1 MSTSGYSEIPCQI
14 FGVSFNIGRDRTP
27 DEIDDESASW
37 YNPDGGYKAGD
48 ENCGTEY
55 RCLFYRTESISE
67 QNGERN
73 MQNNIPFYEDN
84 TPMVEDDSLSYSYE
98 SASDDEPLEYDSDVY
113 ESSFKGHVSK
123 ASSTL
128 EDRQDAQ
135 KGSEMGIDDHN
146 GDGNFDSDEETRLY
160 HEWLSEF
167 DQHKLLNAPKVEK
180 IMMTNEEAQS
190 VQWENKFTHLP
201 GPKCSGSKG
210 YNGNFITAQEM
221 RGCTTAQCLVYK
233 GNDWSPSPDDEDFEL
248 EGDVFLSG
256 IGDHVPSRDMGDIVL
271 TPARHGLANDVLADT
286 MIWQVPPNTREVAMP
301 FHPTCLE
308 VYKHAS
314 RLSFNQ
320 TSIQDLMK
328 WRDEESCYKYD
339 TDFPRD
345 QAVRRCSVQWWNHNI
360 GTEWLAANPVFI
372 PALRS
377 VFQSAIT
384 TNSHF
389 SLGSP
394 AFPIR
399 PSEPRPR
406 RSPRNDSHDPFLKL
420 SQELRDE
427 IISYLPSKDVASIR
441 LVSRAFTQLSL
452 GSFYKLVISEM
463 PWLWEI
469 YDSTPPSFWA
479 TVSGAVLESHE
490 KRRKEHNEELVA
502 LRPLIWEELPKLYDE
517 WKAAEPL
524 FDESIEGALKTGF
537 EDGIDTKKL
546 EWYQLYLGIT
556 KGFKEGRLKGLQNRE
571 RIWKDVE
578 EIIRRIKK
586 YEETGWVFAEKGQ
599 QVV

>member
-1 MSTSGYSEIPCQI
+1 MGYSEIPCQI
-14 FGVSFNIGRDRTP
+14 CGVSFNIGRDRTA

-37 YNPDGGYKAGD
+37 YNPDGGYEAGH

-55 RCLFYRTESISE
+55 GCLFYRTALIPE
-67 QNGERN
+67 QNGEHN
-73 MQNNIPFYEDN
+73 MQNNLPFYEDN
-84 TPMVEDDSLSYSYE
+84 TPLIKDDNLSYSYE
-98 SASDDEPLEYDSDVY
+98 SASDEEPLEYDSDPD
-113 ESSFKGHVSK
+113 ESSFKDHVSE

-128 EDRQDAQ
+128 EDCQDTQ
-135 KGSEMGIDDHN
+135 RGSVIDEYE
-146 GDGNFDSDEETRLY
+146 GDRNLDSDEETKLY
-160 HEWLSEF
+160 YEWLSEF
-167 DQHKLLNAPKVEK
+167 DQHKLLNPPKVEK
-180 IMMTNEEAQS
+180 IMMTNEEARS

-201 GPKCSGSKG
+201 GPKCSGSKA

-221 RGCTTAQCLVYK
+221 RHCTTAQCLVYK
-233 GNDWSPSPDDEDFEL
+233 DSNWSPSPDDEDFEL

-256 IGDHVPSRDMGDIVL
+256 LGDHVPSRDMSYV
-271 TPARHGLANDVLADT
+271 
-286 MIWQVPPNTREVAMP
+286 VPPNTREVAMP

-314 RLSFNQ
+314 RLNFNQ

-328 WRDEESCYKYD
+328 WRDKESCYKYD

-345 QAVRRCSVQWWNHNI
+345 RAVHHCSEQWWNHSL

-372 PALRS
+372 PALPS
-377 VFQSAIT
+377 IFQSAIT
-384 TNSHF
+384 TNPHF
-389 SLGSP
+389 SLSSP

-399 PSEPRPR
+399 PSRPRPR
-406 RSPRNDSHDPFLKL
+406 LSLRNDSRDPFLKL
-420 SQELRDE
+420 SQELQDE

-441 LVSRAFTQLSL
+441 LVSRAFTQLSQ
-452 GSFYKLVISEM
+452 SFFYKLVVSEM

-479 TVSGAVLESHE
+479 TVSGADLESRE
-490 KRRKEHNEELVA
+490 KRRKEHNEQLVA
-502 LRPLIWEELPKLYDE
+502 LRSLIWEESPELYDE
-517 WKAAEPL
+517 LKAAEPV
-524 FDESIEGALKTGF
+524 FDESIGGALKTGF
-537 EDGIDTKKL
+537 ENGIDTKKL
-546 EWYQLYLGIT
+546 DWYQLYLGIT

-586 YEETGWVFAEKGQ
+586 YEEIGWPGWVVAEGDQ
-599 QVV
+599 

>member
-1 MSTSGYSEIPCQI
+1 MGYSEIPCQI
-14 FGVSFNIGRDRTP
+14 CGVSFNIGRDRTP

-37 YNPDGGYKAGD
+37 YNPDGGYKAGE

-55 RCLFYRTESISE
+55 GCLFYRTALIPE
-67 QNGERN
+67 QNGEHN
-73 MQNNIPFYEDN
+73 MQNNLPFYEDN
-84 TPMVEDDSLSYSYE
+84 TPMVEDDNLSYSYE
-98 SASDDEPLEYDSDVY
+98 SASDDEPLEYDSDSDGG
-113 ESSFKGHVSK
+113 SSKDHVLE
-123 ASSTL
+123 ASSTI

-135 KGSEMGIDDHN
+135 IGSEMEVDDYD
-146 GDGNFDSDEETRLY
+146 GDGNLDSDEETKLY
-160 HEWLSEF
+160 HEWLSKF
-167 DQHKLLNAPKVEK
+167 DQHKLPNPPRVEK

-201 GPKCSGSKG
+201 GPKCSGSKA
-210 YNGNFITAQEM
+210 YNGNLITAQEM

-233 GNDWSPSPDDEDFEL
+233 DHDWSPSPDDEDFEL

-256 IGDHVPSRDMGDIVL
+256 LGDHVPSRDMGYVVL
-271 TPARHGLANDVLADT
+271 APARHGLDSDVLADT
-286 MIWQVPPNTREVAMP
+286 MIWQVPPNTQEVAMP

-328 WRDEESCYKYD
+328 WRDKESCYRYD
-339 TDFPRD
+339 TNFPRD
-345 QAVRRCSVQWWNHNI
+345 RAVRHCSEQWWNHSL

-389 SLGSP
+389 SLSSP

-399 PSEPRPR
+399 PSKPRPR
-406 RSPRNDSHDPFLKL
+406 RSPRNDYRDPFLKL
-420 SQELRDE
+420 SQELQDE
-427 IISYLPSKDVASIR
+427 IILYLLSKDIASIR
-441 LVSRAFTQLSL
+441 LVSRAFTQLSQ
-452 GSFYKLVISEM
+452 GFFYKLVVSEM

-469 YDSTPPSFWA
+469 YDFTPPSFWA
-479 TVSGAVLESHE
+479 TVSGADLKSRE
-490 KRRKEHNEELVA
+490 KRRTEHNEQLVA
-502 LRPLIWEELPKLYDE
+502 LRSLIWEELPELYDE
-517 WKAAEPL
+517 WKAAEPV
-524 FDESIEGALKTGF
+524 FDEKIEGALKTGF
-537 EDGIDTKKL
+537 EDGVNTKKL
-546 EWYQLYLGIT
+546 DWYQLYLGIT

-586 YEETGWVFAEKGQ
+586 YEETG
-599 QVV
+599 